1 MSLPTIVVSQTQIA
15 ERVDQFTGALVAYLG
30 DLGLPTQNVLV
41 PTGERQR
48 VIANLPDVIA
58 LIDHAKRGEAL
69 YLSKFIA
76 ACGAGLFDAALN
88 FVWDETVVH
97 LRKKVARFDLD
108 YFYDSVVTD
117 PSRRAKLRDETDLTK
132 IEEWELIRGCH
143 LTGILSD
150 IGYRHL
156 DYIRDMRNWAS
167 AAHPN
172 QNELS
177 GLQLISWLETCI
189 REVIA
194 KEPEAAAIEVKR
206 FLSSIRTSNL
216 TEQDAQHIRS
226 GMEHLPA
233 DIVRS
238 LLRTLFGMYTA
249 DNATTQVRS
258 NIRLIARKCWDLA
271 PEDARYECGLRFST
285 FAANGEVTRR
295 TTANEFLAGIE
306 GLGYL
311 PPDTLAVEMAE
322 RVTALSG
329 AHNAFNNFHNEPAHA
344 KNLLGY
350 VPATGR
356 IPEAIRR
363 NYVKTLIM
371 AKIGNGYGVSVMAV
385 PHYDTMIGR
394 FTEEEFKELVKLPT
408 DREFAARL
416 FLRSCASNYRA
427 VVLSLLPLTTNQIT
441 IAAMNTIIAAT
452 DSQIPNIGRDTAF
465 QRVVGSY

>member
-1 MSLPTIVVSQTQIA
+1 MSVPTIAVSQSQVA

-41 PTGERQR
+41 PTAERQR
-48 VIANLPDVIA
+48 VITNLPDVIA

-97 LRKKVARFDLD
+97 LRRKVARFDLD

-117 PSRRAKLRDETDLTK
+117 PTRRSKLRDEADLTK
-132 IEEWELIRGCH
+132 IEEWELVRGCL

-172 QNELS
+172 QNDLT

-206 FLSSIRTSNL
+206 FLNSIRNSSL

-226 GMEHLPA
+226 GMDYLPT
-233 DIVRS
+233 DILRS

-249 DNATTQVRS
+249 DTATAQVRS
-258 NIRLIARKCWDLA
+258 NIRLVARKCWNLA
-271 PEDARYECGLRFST
+271 PEDARFECGLRFST
-285 FAANGEVTRR
+285 FAANGEVARR
-295 TTANEFLAGIE
+295 TAANEFLAGIE

-311 PPDTLAVEMAE
+311 PPDTLAVEMADK
-322 RVTALSG
+322 VTALYN
-329 AHNAFNNFHNEPAHA
+329 AHSAFNNFYNEPAHA
-344 KNLLGY
+344 KNLLAY
-350 VPATGR
+350 VPNTGR
-356 IPEAIRR
+356 VPDAIRR
-363 NYVKTLIM
+363 SYVKTLIM
-371 AKIGNGYGVSVMAV
+371 ANIGNGHGVSSMAL
-385 PHYDTMIGR
+385 PHYDAMIGR
-394 FTEEEFKELVKLPT
+394 FTEEEFKEIVKLPT

-416 FLRSCASNYRA
+416 SLRSCASNFRA
-427 VVLSLLPLTTNQIT
+427 VIQSLVHLTTNQIT
-441 IAAMNTIIAAT
+441 QGAMNMIIAAT
-452 DSQIPNIGRDTAF
+452 DAQIPNLGRDTTY
-465 QRVVGSY
+465 QRIVDSY

>member
-1 MSLPTIVVSQTQIA
+1 MSVPAIVISQNQVT
-15 ERVDQFTGALVAYLG
+15 ERVDQFTGALTAYLG

-41 PTGERQR
+41 STSERQR
-48 VIANLPDVIA
+48 VINNLPSVID
-58 LIDHAKRGEAL
+58 LIDQSKRGEAL

-97 LRKKVARFDLD
+97 LRRKVARFDLE

-117 PSRRAKLRDETDLTK
+117 PARRNKLRDESDLTK
-132 IEEWELIRGCH
+132 IEEWELVRGCL

-150 IGYRHL
+150 IGFRHL

-172 QNELS
+172 QNDLS
-177 GLQLISWLETCI
+177 GLQIIAWLETCI

-206 FLSSIRTSNL
+206 FLNSVRNSSL

-226 GMEHLPA
+226 GMELLPT

-249 DNATTQVRS
+249 DNATTQLKS
-258 NIRLIARKCWDLA
+258 NIKLIAGKCWNLA
-271 PEDARYECGLRFST
+271 PDDARHECGLRFST
-285 FAANGEVTRR
+285 FAANGEVARR
-295 TTANEFLAGIE
+295 TAANEFLTSTS

-322 RVTALSG
+322 KVTALHN
-329 AHNAFNNFHNEPAHA
+329 AHNAFNNFYNEPAHA
-344 KNLLGY
+344 KSLLAY
-350 VPATGR
+350 IPATGR

-363 NYVKTLIM
+363 NYVKTLAM
-371 AKIGNGYGVSVMAV
+371 AKIGNGYGVATMAM
-385 PHYDTMIGR
+385 PHYDAMINL
-394 FTEEEFKELVKLPT
+394 FTEEEFKELVKLLT

-416 FLRSCASNYRA
+416 ALRSCAPSYREIIS
-427 VVLSLLPLTTNQIT
+427 SLVPQTQNQIT
-441 IAAMNTIIAAT
+441 QTAMNAIIAST
-452 DSQIPNIGRDTAF
+452 DAQLPKLGADSSFLRIINA
-465 QRVVGSY
+465 Y